1 MKVFLFQSKS
11 CLMKNYIEINEV
23 IERKIFKLKIN
34 QKKKKEERKKM
45 GKINESN

>member
-11 CLMKNYIEINEV
+11 CLMKNYIEINET

-34 QKKKKEERKKM
+34 QKKEERRKEKN
-45 GKINESN
+45 GKNK